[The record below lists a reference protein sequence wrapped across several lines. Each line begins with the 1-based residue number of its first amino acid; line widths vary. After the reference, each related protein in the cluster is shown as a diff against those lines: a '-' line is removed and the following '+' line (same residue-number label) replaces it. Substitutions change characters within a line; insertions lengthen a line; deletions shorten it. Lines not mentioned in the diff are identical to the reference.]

1 MWWDVWLL
9 WQVKTLVQFV
19 DIDFKSL
26 FLSNAISYHNW
37 IFSDNPGPIY
47 FRSDESNCP
56 TRPTPPNPYPTDVY
70 LNIRVYPIEQ
80 EIEEG
85 KNSIWLILTYN
96 HFELSKKILSFHNF
110 ITIIIS
116 GQEVVFQCRDEGPLR
131 VNVKWSRGNGAEG
144 LPFPPG
150 TRDFN
155 GRLEIPDIKVSI
167 YWLSSF

>member
-1 MWWDVWLL
+1 M
-9 WQVKTLVQFV
+9 
-19 DIDFKSL
+19 
-26 FLSNAISYHNW
+26 
-37 IFSDNPGPIY
+37 
-47 FRSDESNCP
+47 NCP
-56 TRPTPPNPYPTDVY
+56 TQPTPPDPYPTDVY

-85 KNSIWLILTYN
+85 KIKIYISSLRCNQNFLNVVIFITN
-96 HFELSKKILSFHNF
+96 KIL
-110 ITIIIS
+110 

-155 GRLEIPDIKVSI
+155 GRLEIPDIKVCVHFLTLLGSEE
-167 YWLSSF
+167 YFS